1 MLRQKGSYKNNIE
14 KQKKPKS
21 KKKKKKN
28 IQKKFAI

>member
-21 KKKKKKN
+21 KKKKK
-28 IQKKFAI
+28 IQLKFAI